1 MTAARVRRRGDH
13 LPREQIFELLSNE
26 RRRGA
31 IHYLK
36 REHREAPVDELVD
49 AVVDWERGDSP
60 SRASV
65 YSSMVQTHLPR
76 MAEAGVVEYDREEN
90 VVRPTERLRD
100 VQFFLEYSPGH
111 DIPWAEFYLGL
122 AAVSTALLTVV
133 WLGIYPFEHLGGM
146 TVAAIVVGCLFTAAL
161 VHVYQTHRHRLG
173 GQDLDRSRLRSDISG
188 DREP

>member
-1 MTAARVRRRGDH
+1 MTAARLRRSRDPI
-13 LPREQIFELLSNE
+13 PREEIFELLSNE

-36 REHREAPVDELVD
+36 REHSEAPVEELVD
-49 AVVDWERGDSP
+49 AVVDWEQGDRP

-76 MAEAGVVEYDREEN
+76 MAEVGVVEYDREAN
-90 VVRPTERLRD
+90 LVRPTAKLQE
-100 VQFFLEYSPGH
+100 VQLYLEYSPRY
-111 DIPWAEFYLGL
+111 DIPWAEFYLGF

-133 WLGIYPFEHLGGM
+133 WLGIYPFDRLGGM
-146 TVAAIVVGCLFTAAL
+146 TVATVVVACLFAAAL

-173 GQDLDRSRLRSDISG
+173 GQDLDRPL
-188 DREP
+188 